1 LEAGEGL
8 NDYHWYALTLRREA
22 RVLEVILNG
31 ERVHNSEIPSQES
44 SRDLLDDMITID
56 EINLGSPTGKY

>member
-1 LEAGEGL
+1 
-8 NDYHWYALTLRREA
+8 LRREA

-31 ERVHNSEIPSQES
+31 ERVHNAEIPSQET